1 MEHPT
6 LDQELATIR
15 TRADERW
22 PEDRKARNE
31 QYIAEIER
39 TTAAHALAIGETA
52 PDFDLPVAGSAG
64 GRVQLA
70 GALKRGVVVI
80 SFYRGQW

>member
-15 TRADERW
+15 ARADERW
-22 PEDRKARNE
+22 PDDRKARNE

-39 TTAAHALAIGETA
+39 TTAAQALAVGETA
-52 PDFDLPVAGSAG
+52 PDFDLPVAGANG
-64 GRVQLA
+64 DRVQLT
-70 GALKRGVVVI
+70 GALKRGVVVL